1 MLFVLK
7 MVGVL
12 YEIKEQNRLDE
23 VIENAF
29 KQNID

>member
-12 YEIKEQNRLDE
+12 HEIKEQNRLDE

-29 KQNID
+29 KLNID